1 MMLADLYLLGQAKKT
16 GAFIV
21 IAWCIQPARG
31 WCHLRY
37 SLMRDFET
45 KGTIDGVRDDFDP
58 YDAKIVSIDTQ
69 IFRPRARRVQA

>member
-1 MMLADLYLLGQAKKT
+1 
-16 GAFIV
+16 
-21 IAWCIQPARG
+21 
-31 WCHLRY
+31 
-37 SLMRDFET
+37 MRDFET